1 MIELADVHSHLVP
14 GVDDGTTSVEESLES
29 LRSLRAEG
37 VAALITTP
45 HLLLSRLESQSE
57 IGREL
62 DGHRRAF
69 DRLVLAGAGATDLPA
84 IGLGQEIWASNAEQI
99 RRVLGRTDV
108 GLGGTDYLLIEFGFE
123 LTGTHMDVVD
133 AVIAA
138 GRRIVISHPERYE
151 YLPGT
156 DPLELAKAWRE
167 RGALLQ
173 INAGSLNGY
182 YNFSNP
188 GSKHLAWAFIQTG
201 IADMISTDHHGSRR
215 AGVSPLEAWD
225 TLVAHGYEEYAEQL
239 MSIGPGQI
247 VNAADLALESIE
259 PTEILST
266 SRSASRRG

>member
-1 MIELADVHSHLVP
+1 MTIALADLHSHLVP

-45 HLLLSRLESQSE
+45 HLLLPRLETQAE
-57 IGREL
+57 IEREL

-69 DRLVLAGAGATDLPA
+69 DRLLLAGVGASDLPA
-84 IGLGQEIWASNAEQI
+84 VGLGQEIWASNATEI
-99 RRVLGRTDV
+99 RRVLGRSDV
-108 GLGGTDYLLIEFGFE
+108 GLGGTEYLLIEFGFR

-133 AVIAA
+133 AVIDA

-151 YLPGT
+151 YVAGT
-156 DPLELAKAWRE
+156 NPLELAKAWRE

-182 YNFSNP
+182 YTAANP
-188 GSKHLAWAFIQTG
+188 GSKRLAWAFIQTG
-201 IADMISTDHHGSRR
+201 IADLISTDHHGARR

-239 MSIGPGQI
+239 MSIKPGQI
-247 VNAADLALESIE
+247 VNAGDLALVESSE
-259 PTEILST
+259 AP
-266 SRSASRRG
+266 